1 MANKQDLPMALNERQ
16 VVTSLAL
23 RWRVFDLYTVSAW
36 CSCLPQEAGAGA
48 AVGDCADLRQD
59 GPGPRHGTGD
69 APHDDHEEEDAEEED
84 EKQN

>member
-23 RWRVFDLYTVSAW
+23 RSKVFIWSGAAW
-36 CSCLPQEAGAGA
+36 WWLPQEAGAGA

-59 GPGPRHGTGD
+59 GPGPRHGAGD
-69 APHDDHEEEDAEEED
+69 APHDDHEEKDAEEED